1 MSARVVTYPDRAGEM
16 AGLAET
22 VAEDLAA
29 ALAAKGRAGLAVPGG
44 TTPGP
49 FLAALSAADIDW
61 ARVDVMLTDE
71 RFVPPTSERS
81 NTRLLKE
88 TLFRDRAANAT
99 LVPLYADLET
109 PEAAVA
115 ALSAGVGRALP
126 LDVCVLGMGADMH
139 TASLFPGADRL
150 KDALDPQTDA
160 ILMPMRAEGAGEP
173 RITLTARVLR
183 AAASL
188 HVLIAGEEKKRALE
202 RAMAGTDWFE
212 APVRAV
218 LTAPTSVTVH
228 YAD

>member
-1 MSARVVTYPDRAGEM
+1 MRVVPYPDRAAEM

-22 VAEDLAA
+22 VARELAA
-29 ALAAKGRAGLAVPGG
+29 ALEDKGRASLAVPGG

-49 FLAALSAADIDW
+49 FLTALSGVDLDW
-61 ARVDVMLTDE
+61 ARIDVMLTDE

-88 TLFRDRAANAT
+88 TLFRDRAACAA
-99 LVPLYADLET
+99 LVPLFADVET

-115 ALSAGVGRALP
+115 ELSSDVSAALP

-150 KDALDPQTDA
+150 KEALDPETDA
-160 ILMPMRAEGAGEP
+160 ILMSMRADGAGEP
-173 RITLTARVLR
+173 RITLTVRVLR
-183 AAASL
+183 AAANL
-188 HVLIAGEEKKRALE
+188 HVLIAGEEKKHALE
-202 RAMAGTDWFE
+202 RAMAGTDWSE

-218 LTAPTSVTVH
+218 LSAPTSVTVH